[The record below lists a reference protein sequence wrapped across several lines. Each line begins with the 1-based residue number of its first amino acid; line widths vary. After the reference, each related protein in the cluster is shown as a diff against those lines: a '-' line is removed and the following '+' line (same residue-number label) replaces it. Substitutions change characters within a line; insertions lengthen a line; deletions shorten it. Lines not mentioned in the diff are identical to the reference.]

1 MKFLVA
7 LLNDVERVGNMNTF
21 YMIQESILKLLNSN
35 ITSYQIEKET
45 GVSRAK
51 IGRLRNEKNKVSD
64 LTLTTAEKL
73 YLYQKKLENNVEES

>member
-1 MKFLVA
+1 MKFFGV
-7 LLNDVERVGNMNTF
+7 LLNDDERKGNMETF

-45 GVSRAK
+45 GVSRTT

-73 YLYQKKLENNVEES
+73 YLYQKKLENNVKES

>member
-1 MKFLVA
+1 MKFFGV
-7 LLNDVERVGNMNTF
+7 LLNDDEGKGNMETF

-45 GVSRAK
+45 GVSRTK

-73 YLYQKKLENNVEES
+73 YLYQKKLENNVKES

>member
-7 LLNDVERVGNMNTF
+7 LLNDGERVGNMNTF

-45 GVSRAK
+45 GVSRVK

>member
-1 MKFLVA
+1 MKFFGV
-7 LLNDVERVGNMNTF
+7 LLNDDERKGNMETF

-45 GVSRAK
+45 GVSRTK
-51 IGRLRNEKNKVSD
+51 IGRLRNEKNKVND

-73 YLYQKKLENNVEES
+73 YLYQKKLENNVKES

>member
-1 MKFLVA
+1 MKFFGV
-7 LLNDVERVGNMNTF
+7 LLNDDERKGNMETF
-21 YMIQESILKLLNSN
+21 YMIQKSILKLLYSN

-73 YLYQKKLENNVEES
+73 YLYQKKLENNVKES

>member
-1 MKFLVA
+1 M
-7 LLNDVERVGNMNTF
+7 ETF

-45 GVSRAK
+45 GVSRTT

-73 YLYQKKLENNVEES
+73 YLYQKKLENNVKES